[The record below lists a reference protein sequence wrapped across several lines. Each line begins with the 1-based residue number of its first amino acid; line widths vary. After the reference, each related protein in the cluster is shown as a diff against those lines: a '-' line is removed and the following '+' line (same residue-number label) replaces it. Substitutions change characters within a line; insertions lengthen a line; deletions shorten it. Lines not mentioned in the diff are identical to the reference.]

1 MATNPKGIGGIE
13 VVRTVSDLRAYI
25 SDWRELGET
34 VGLVP
39 TMGGLHEG
47 HLALVRASLAAVERT
62 VVTLFVNP
70 AQFGEGEDFDD
81 YPRDEAADAGLL
93 AELGAHLLFAPER
106 HEIYPP
112 GHLTRVSVPGLGD
125 GLEGEFRPGFF
136 TGVATVVAK
145 LLIQARP
152 DAAFFGEKDY
162 QQLRVI
168 TRMAKDLDM
177 PTDILSVAT
186 VRDGDGLALSSRN
199 AYLSAREREHAPAL
213 YRVIT
218 AVAAAVADGAPAAEQ
233 SAWGT
238 DELARAGFDKVDYV
252 AVRDALTL
260 EPVETQ
266 VRPARVLAAARLGRT
281 RLIDNVAV

>member
-1 MATNPKGIGGIE
+1 VTLGIGGLE
-13 VVRTVSDLRAYI
+13 VVRTVSDLRAHI
-25 SDWRELGET
+25 SDWRELGGT

-47 HLALVRASLAAVERT
+47 HLSLVRASLAAAERT

-93 AELGAHLLFAPER
+93 AELGAHLLFAPEAG
-106 HEIYPP
+106 EIYAP
-112 GHLTRVSVPGLGD
+112 GHLTQVSVPSLGEC
-125 GLEGEFRPGFF
+125 LEGEFRPGFF

-145 LLIQARP
+145 LLIQTLP

-168 TRMAKDLDM
+168 TRMAKDLDI
-177 PTDILSVAT
+177 PTDILSVPT

-199 AYLSAREREHAPAL
+199 AYLSARERGVAPDL
-213 YRVIT
+213 HRIIT
-218 AVAAAVADGAPAAEQ
+218 AVAVAVADGARGAEQ
-233 SAWGT
+233 TAWGT
-238 DELARAGFDKVDYV
+238 DELVRAGFDRVDYV

-260 EPVETQ
+260 EPVETPL
-266 VRPARVLAAARLGRT
+266 RPARVLAAAWLGRT